1 MYSIE
6 RRSEIISM
14 LERHGKVDT
23 NAVAEHFSISRETA
37 RRDLRALEEEG
48 VLKRTHG
55 GAVAVRN
62 GGATEE
68 YPVAV
73 REIRRYREKNS
84 ICAKAVELIH
94 DGDVIFADNS
104 STTRYLAKYIPADI
118 SVTVLTNSLG
128 LLLEAGKRDCEKHT
142 YICLGGIFKS
152 RNLSM
157 HGSITENCIKDY
169 YPDKVFLSCTG
180 IDIEKGIL
188 TDGSMDEVESK
199 KMMIGNAKKAVLL
212 ADGTKIEKSG
222 QVYLCSLS
230 DIDTVIFDDSADS
243 DGAARAGE
251 YGPEIETA

>member
-84 ICAKAVELIH
+84 ICAKAAELIH

-128 LLLEAGKRDCEKHT
+128 YCSKPARGTAKSIPT
-142 YICLGGIFKS
+142 YVSAVYSRAGIF
-152 RNLSM
+152 RC
-157 HGSITENCIKDY
+157 TAA
-169 YPDKVFLSCTG
+169 YP
-180 IDIEKGIL
+180 
-188 TDGSMDEVESK
+188 
-199 KMMIGNAKKAVLL
+199 
-212 ADGTKIEKSG
+212 
-222 QVYLCSLS
+222 
-230 DIDTVIFDDSADS
+230 
-243 DGAARAGE
+243 R
-251 YGPEIETA
+251 TA